1 MRKLCWIFAAAAV
14 ALSASHPSDRCAAKG
29 KGLILPTDQE
39 KQEIEKQWKV
49 NNVQPTKIGA
59 ARIKMAAKKAGE
71 PAPAV
76 TAAGSDQEF
85 SAAGTLVDAAILPKA
100 VNNALLPSFPPIGD
114 QGLLGS
120 CVAWATT
127 YYQATHEIGLM
138 GGTNNKTGFETVLSP
153 KWTYNMIN
161 YGEDAGSYVS
171 EAYYLL
177 SQNGAATMPMF
188 PYDNDYLG
196 WDTNSQHWLGAIS
209 NRMSQAKAIGG
220 VNASPQNL
228 TQIKQALA
236 NGHVLTFCTY
246 INDWRYTRI
255 KTDPSGLNQHV
266 GEYAATW
273 VAGTEGGHCMTIV
286 GYNDDLW
293 IDVNGNGR
301 VDPGERGAF
310 LVANSWGP
318 EWGNNG
324 FIWISYDAFLTN
336 SAVAGGP
343 SSGRVP
349 AAAPTNSYFILALPK
364 APQYTPTLVAEF
376 NLSQT
381 ERDQI
386 KITAGVSEPN
396 LNGPTKY
403 FQSGALFYQGGSIPF
418 DGMASGM
425 AEMGT
430 FYLDLTDLAST
441 SPKKYY
447 FMIKDNEPM
456 NPTTLNS
463 LTLIDLKS
471 GMEAYGKMKIVDNGK
486 ITAPLEFSVASAA
499 PAKALSASLVYPG
512 VEETV
517 SGAIPLVARTTNPTD
532 TVEFYV
538 NGRKVGVDREAPYF
552 VLYDTERLRNGTH
565 LVSII
570 SYDGITY
577 ATDHVRIHVQN

>member
-1 MRKLCWIFAAAAV
+1 MRKLCWILAAV
-14 ALSASHPSDRCAAKG
+14 ALHASHPSDRCAAKG

-49 NNVQPTKIGA
+49 NGVQPTKIGA
-59 ARIKMAAKKAGE
+59 ARIRMAAKKAGE
-71 PAPAV
+71 PMPAV
-76 TAAGSDQEF
+76 NAVANEQEF
-85 SAAGTLVDAAILPKA
+85 SATGAAVDAAMLPKA
-100 VNNALLPSFPPIGD
+100 VNNARLPSFPPIGD

-127 YYQATHEIGLM
+127 YYQASHEIGLLN
-138 GGTNNKTGFETVLSP
+138 GYNNKIGSETVLSP
-153 KWTYNMIN
+153 KWTYNMVN
-161 YGEDAGSYVS
+161 AGEDAGSYLS
-171 EAYYLL
+171 DAYYLL

-188 PYDNDYLG
+188 PYDSDYLE
-196 WDTNSQHWLGAIS
+196 WDSNSQHWLGAIS
-209 NRMSQAKAIGG
+209 NRMGQAKAIGG
-220 VNASPQNL
+220 VNANPQNL

-246 INDWRYTRI
+246 INDWRYTLI

-293 IDVNGNGR
+293 IDVNGNGQ

-310 LVANSWGP
+310 LVANSWGA

-324 FIWISYDAFLTN
+324 FIWIAYDAFLTN
-336 SAVAGGP
+336 SAVMGGP
-343 SSGRVP
+343 SAGRVP
-349 AAAPTNSYFILALPK
+349 AAAPTNSFFILAQPK
-364 APQYTPTLVAEF
+364 APLYTPSLVAEF

-418 DGMASGM
+418 DGMSSGM

-441 SPKKYY
+441 SPKKFYL
-447 FMIKDNEPM
+447 MIKDNEPM

-471 GMEAYGKMKIVDNGK
+471 GAEAYGTMKIVDNGK
-486 ITAPLEFSVASAA
+486 TTAPLEFAVSNTA
-499 PAKALSASLVYPG
+499 PVKALTASLVYPG
-512 VEETV
+512 TQETV
-517 SGAIPLVARTTNPTD
+517 SGVIPLIARSTNPTD

-538 NGRKVGVDREAPYF
+538 NGKKVGADSEAPYF
-552 VLYDTERLRNGTH
+552 VLYDTERVRNGYQ
-565 LVSII
+565 LISII

-577 ATDHVRIHVQN
+577 ATDHVRVYVQN